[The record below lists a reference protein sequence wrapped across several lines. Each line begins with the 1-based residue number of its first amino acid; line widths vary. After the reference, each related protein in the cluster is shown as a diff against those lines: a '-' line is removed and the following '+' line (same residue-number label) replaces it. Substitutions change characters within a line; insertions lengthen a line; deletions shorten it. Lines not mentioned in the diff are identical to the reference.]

1 MLPSLEMQYK
11 CVCSIIA
18 RRHRAAL
25 EMRGTAGIRVQC
37 ERGRRDCR
45 AVIENGWL
53 RTVLAHQ
60 INLQLNEC
68 QQLVGKVANFSCA
81 LYAPKSELVLPTTHR
96 ATIKGTTACLEVV

>member
-1 MLPSLEMQYK
+1 M
-11 CVCSIIA
+11 
-18 RRHRAAL
+18 

-37 ERGRRDCR
+37 ERGRRGRR

-81 LYAPKSELVLPTTHR
+81 LPAPESELALSDLHR